1 MSVVEAYRD
10 GKFLLMWSF
19 ATLLTVGVPVVIFGI
34 ARLANSA
41 NSSSSQYNEY
51 ANAQSAQN
59 AAAYNSAYYNGG
71 QQQYA
76 KNCYWWQSG
85 CNNSYQAKSYAQ
97 GENHA
102 PWWWLWS
109 EDERREDGVIAP
121 TVIVVYVWH
130 LIVLWALFI
139 HGRRSVVGGAS
150 LHGVAATCLMFA
162 NYSFVSMLLLGGLT
176 GAVFDDADSLDKDG
190 WYGQIGVLVYMTNI
204 ASVILGISYYFGFRS
219 LAIKKETTHVDVT
232 PSDYMKYDAA
242 EPKEKIES
250 A

>member
-1 MSVVEAYRD
+1 MSVEAYRD

-19 ATLLTVGVPVVIFGI
+19 ATLLTVSAPVVIFGI
-34 ARLANSA
+34 ARLANTA
-41 NSSSSQYNEY
+41 SSSSAYQQSQY

-71 QQQYA
+71 QQYS
-76 KNCYWWQSG
+76 KSCYWWQSG
-85 CNNSYQAKSYAQ
+85 CDNSYQAKSYAE

-121 TVIVVYVWH
+121 TVIVVYIWH
-130 LIVLWALFI
+130 VIVLWALFI
-139 HGRRSVVGGAS
+139 YGRRSVVGGAS
-150 LHGVAATCLMFA
+150 LHGVSVTCLMFA

-190 WYGQIGVLVYMTNI
+190 WYGQTGVLLYMTEI
-204 ASVILGISYYFGFRS
+204 ASVILGICYYFGFRS
-219 LAIKKETTHVDVT
+219 LALKKETTVVDVG
-232 PSDYMKYDAA
+232 PSDYMHYDAA
-242 EPKEKIES
+242 EPKQTTQT